1 MSEVLTVN
9 KIFKNKMEATFN
21 VTWHKHND
29 MLQGNVNVSDK
40 NDVLQGNV
48 RIHRTPKNKME
59 AIFEAN
65 IPTREHIV
73 LSSIKDTY
81 VTTENE
87 VLNYGDRSSF
97 KIGTDDK
104 GNIFRSL
111 IQFDLS
117 QVPKIYH
124 ICSIKL
130 RLYSYDLK
138 SFNKLEVSLPTNEWG
153 EYNIVWGGQ
162 PSRLQ
167 VVDVVNLEKD
177 KTTYDIDITNVALQ
191 WLYKD
196 IDNNGLILKSYN
208 ENFQQLKQFS
218 SRESEN
224 KPQLIV
230 EYIDTD
236 LFNGVNSVMNGQMR
250 VRRTETSDLQ
260 GQIGVFRHSGDSLL
274 DGTVHIHN
282 MNEIEGNISVS
293 YYNGINGHV
302 KVYHPTYKSDLQ
314 GYTFV
319 RNELLRGSVKIA
331 KQDSVMGRV
340 TVKPLEKSDL
350 NGITKISDHKELSGE
365 VLIYKHKDDSLNGQV
380 DIYYK
385 NELNGKVKPTYRT
398 YDDLNGQMTTILKSE
413 LRGDVKINPVGF
425 KGQVKV
431 HPITQLQGSVKIIA
445 LNQLDGHVLVNMK
458 TDLDGHVK
466 VQAME
471 IKDMNGQVIIKEIP
485 EDCINKLKI
494 YAFIM

>member
-1 MSEVLTVN
+1 MS

-21 VTWHKHND
+21 ATWHK
-29 MLQGNVNVSDK
+29 K

-48 RIHRTPKNKME
+48 DISDKNDTLQGFVNVHRTLKNKME
-59 AIFEAN
+59 ATFQAN
-65 IPTREHIV
+65 IPKRKHIE

-81 VTTENE
+81 VTTENKI
-87 VLNYGDRSSF
+87 LNYGDRSSL
-97 KIGTDDK
+97 KIGTDEK
-104 GNIFRSL
+104 GNIYRTL
-111 IQFDLS
+111 LQFDLS
-117 QVPKIYH
+117 TVPKIYH

-130 RLYSYDLK
+130 RLYSYDMK
-138 SFNKLEVSLPTNEWG
+138 SFNNLEISLPTNTWE
-153 EYNIVWGGQ
+153 EYNVVWGGQ

-167 VVDVVNLEKD
+167 VVDIVNLEKD
-177 KTTYDIDITNVALQ
+177 KTVYDIDITDVALQ
-191 WLYKD
+191 WVYKD
-196 IDNNGLILKSYN
+196 INNNGLILKSYN

-236 LFNGVNSVMNGQMR
+236 LFNGANSVMKGQIR
-250 VRRTETSDLQ
+250 VRRTELSDLQ

-282 MNEIEGNISVS
+282 MNELEGKISVS
-293 YYNGINGHV
+293 YHNGINGHV
-302 KVYHPTYKSDLQ
+302 KVYHPTYKADLQ
-314 GYTFV
+314 GYVFI
-319 RNELLRGSVKIA
+319 RNELLRGSVRIA
-331 KQDSVMGRV
+331 KQDGMMGRA

-350 NGITKISDHKELSGE
+350 NGITEISDHKELSGE
-365 VLIYKHKDDSLNGQV
+365 VLIYKYKDDSLNGQV

-398 YDDLNGQMTTILKSE
+398 YDDLNGQITTILKSE
-413 LRGDVKINPVGF
+413 LIGGVKVNPVGF

-431 HPITQLQGSVKIIA
+431 QPIIQLQGSVKIIA

-471 IKDMNGQVIIKEIP
+471 IKDMSGQVIVKEIP